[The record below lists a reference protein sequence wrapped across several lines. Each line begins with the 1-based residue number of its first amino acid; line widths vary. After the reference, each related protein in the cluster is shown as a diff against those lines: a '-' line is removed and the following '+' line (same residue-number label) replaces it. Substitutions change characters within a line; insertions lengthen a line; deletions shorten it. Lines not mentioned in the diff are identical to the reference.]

1 VAQTTRSSMLRLDY
15 GSLALNLKMTGGVIP
30 ALEDRNSDKDA
41 AIGCHKY
48 DCEYNYFLE
57 SWVSF

>member
-1 VAQTTRSSMLRLDY
+1 MAQTTRSNTLILVYR
-15 GSLALNLKMTGGVIP
+15 SLALNLKKSGEVIP

-41 AIGCHKY
+41 AISCHKH

-57 SWVSF
+57 SWISF

>member
-1 VAQTTRSSMLRLDY
+1 MLILVYR
-15 GSLALNLKMTGGVIP
+15 SLALNLKKIGEVIP

-41 AIGCHKY
+41 AISCHKH